1 MKSQSYSVG
10 VGESAVEQLKPV
22 YLNGPKRIIDVVFS
36 LMILPFLAPIIAIMY
51 ILVRLDGGPGFFGQ
65 ERVGLNGN
73 VFKCWK
79 MRSMVVDAE
88 KALAEACACDAKVA
102 EEWERMQKLEDDPRI
117 TRIGKF
123 IRETS
128 LDELPQIWNVLRG
141 DMSIIGPRPFMV
153 DQESIYKEAGGGD
166 GYFKLRPGI
175 SGLWQTEGRGTTS
188 FVSRIQYDNHYYA
201 NVSFGMD
208 LWILFRTVVVVLRRT
223 GA

>member
-10 VGESAVEQLKPV
+10 VGEAGVEKLRPV
-22 YLNGPKRIIDVVFS
+22 YLNGFKRAFDIVFS
-36 LMILPFLAPIIAIMY
+36 LMVLPFLAPIIAIMY
-51 ILVRLDGGPGFFGQ
+51 LLVRMDGGPGFFGQ
-65 ERVGLNGN
+65 ERVGLNGR

-79 MRSMVVDAE
+79 LRSMVTDAE
-88 KALAEACACDAKVA
+88 KALADACARCPKVA

-117 TRIGKF
+117 TRVGKF

-153 DQESIYKEAGGGD
+153 EQEEIYREAGGGD

-188 FVSRIQYDNHYYA
+188 FVSRIQYDNKYYK
-201 NVSFGMD
+201 NISLGLD